1 MLHASH
7 GLGGGHLVGQLTGR
21 LDDLFLT
28 GLLGGLQILYAQ
40 VHAIEY
46 LHVEARSRLGY
57 LLGGSQRLFLHEDRA
72 RLTHLAGR
80 QYGSD
85 LHGRSL
91 GDVERSRIYGR
102 FRGRLGAIQR
112 VDHLHRTV
120 RGECHGSLVRESHE
134 VARTVRLLG
143 LRDVVVDTVSV

>member
-1 MLHASH
+1 M
-7 GLGGGHLVGQLTGR
+7 
-21 LDDLFLT
+21 
-28 GLLGGLQILYAQ
+28 
-40 VHAIEY
+40 
-46 LHVEARSRLGY
+46 
-57 LLGGSQRLFLHEDRA
+57 FLHEDRA

-80 QYGSD
+80 QHGSD

-91 GDVERSRIYGR
+91 CDVERSRIYGR